1 MPGLYDN
8 KWFRR
13 ASIVVLVLLLLTV
26 WFGNLEALSKG
37 DVWIGRNYWNQPI
50 DTWGQLIVLIVVTA
64 FGAYWLVRNRRW
76 WL

>member
-1 MPGLYDN
+1 VPGLYEN
-8 KWFRR
+8 KVFRR
-13 ASIVVLVLLLLTV
+13 VSIAVGALLLLTV
-26 WFGNLEALSKG
+26 WLRNLVALSNG

-50 DTWGQLIVLIVVTA
+50 DTWGQLIVLVFVTA